1 MNIQWILFGCI
12 LIINAIIALL
22 IAFYVSTKNE
32 TTGKPVLILM
42 MIALVIWSFSYAMVT
57 FTRTLEVKLFW
68 LKVENIGI
76 SLQPSFWF
84 IYIFL
89 YSFKGKTLSLWQII
103 PLFIIPAISLYFIFS
118 NNWFYL
124 YYSSVQPISQYE
136 GPLAIERGTW
146 YWVALMHSYGLAIAS
161 IAILI
166 WRFIKFGNVIR
177 KQVLLLTAASLIP
190 WGFNLTYQII
200 GNLFPT
206 VFLPVDFTPISFTV
220 SLGLI
225 GASILRKPLMEL
237 VPIARDIVMDHIP
250 EMVFVVDAHDRVLDA
265 NIVGT
270 KWLGKS
276 KDELIGRDPLEVFHE
291 WPQVLNRLLYTEE
304 TREEIEIPGNP
315 HRTLEVV
322 VTPIYD
328 EQTKELSGRV
338 IVAHDVTDR
347 KNLENDLDQL
357 SKKLAEQ
364 AIRDPLTGVFNRR
377 FLAEALD
384 KEIANAQ
391 REKNPISII
400 MMDVDFFKKFNDTYG
415 HKCGDLILKDLASF
429 LVKNSRQGD
438 IVCRYGGEEFVI
450 LMPNAS
456 LEDAYARAE
465 AWRLEYSTK
474 ILNFE
479 GKDLTATFSS
489 GVATFPTHGTE
500 GEAIL
505 QVADEALYQSKSN
518 GRNRTTL
525 YKKRNSGEI
534 NNAN

>member
-1 MNIQWILFGCI
+1 MNIQWIVFGCI

-32 TTGKPVLILM
+32 TTGKPALILM

-103 PLFIIPAISLYFIFS
+103 PLFIIPVISLCFIFS

-124 YYSSVQPISQYE
+124 YYSSVHPISQYG

-146 YWVALMHSYGLAIAS
+146 YWVALMHSYALAIAS

-177 KQVLLLTAASLIP
+177 KQVYLLTAASLIP

-200 GNLFPT
+200 SNLFPT
-206 VFLPVDFTPISFTV
+206 VFLPVDFTPISFTI

-225 GASILRKPLMEL
+225 GTSVLRKPLMEL

-265 NIVGT
+265 NTVGT

-304 TREEIEIPGNP
+304 TC
-315 HRTLEVV
+315 
-322 VTPIYD
+322 
-328 EQTKELSGRV
+328 
-338 IVAHDVTDR
+338 DR
-347 KNLENDLDQL
+347 N
-357 SKKLAEQ
+357 
-364 AIRDPLTGVFNRR
+364 I
-377 FLAEALD
+377 
-384 KEIANAQ
+384 NA
-391 REKNPISII
+391 
-400 MMDVDFFKKFNDTYG
+400 Y
-415 HKCGDLILKDLASF
+415 LK
-429 LVKNSRQGD
+429 
-438 IVCRYGGEEFVI
+438 
-450 LMPNAS
+450 
-456 LEDAYARAE
+456 
-465 AWRLEYSTK
+465 
-474 ILNFE
+474 
-479 GKDLTATFSS
+479 
-489 GVATFPTHGTE
+489 
-500 GEAIL
+500 
-505 QVADEALYQSKSN
+505 
-518 GRNRTTL
+518 
-525 YKKRNSGEI
+525 
-534 NNAN
+534 